1 MPRTHR
7 LESHRVE
14 APRFLALLHW
24 GYAGEWRAVEL
35 ITDAYHHPLAAQ
47 TPPPYGPGVDLTT
60 WGPIVLPSQMLG
72 AFLLLVGS
80 IMYTVWAWRFGRPAG
95 YAPMEA

>member
-1 MPRTHR
+1 MSGYDLRPNPAALGIEPQQP
-7 LESHRVE
+7 LEDPVDKADE
-14 APRFLALLHW
+14 P
-24 GYAGEWRAVEL
+24 
-35 ITDAYHHPLAAQ
+35 PLAPAEARPARGARVRAAA
-47 TPPPYGPGVDLTT
+47 TVCVAPA
-60 WGPIVLPSQMLG
+60 ILG